1 MSPRARR
8 RGPGIARVRAV
19 LGRAVLGVALMLTR
33 PTLVAAQGTA
43 EVRVTIPAEVPFPA
57 APEIRVQVIADPTV
71 PRPLTV
77 QLEVSDQPTFSRV
90 VYSDQVTGESVTFR
104 VVRLLPENANVYLR
118 LRLIDGAGRI
128 VSQQLFGPYTTGP
141 RLVLRRPVGA
151 SGVVLFTPFP
161 TFVWSAA
168 RIATPPG
175 PWEFDLRVTNVA
187 TGKDEVVALG
197 LIDTTF
203 TPVVGLQ
210 GNTAYRWTLVGR
222 PVNGDPADAVTLA
235 APSTFVLS
243 TTGAPVATLV
253 YQNFPNPFPS
263 PFSGTTCIWFDLKE
277 RTRVQLTIHTL
288 RGERVRTLVPAAGL
302 QGELDAGA
310 YGRVGEGPNAGCDH
324 RFEWDGRGD
333 DGGELPPGVYLLLFR
348 AGNAETVKKIVYR
361 GR

>member
-8 RGPGIARVRAV
+8 PAPGAALRRLA
-19 LGRAVLGVALMLTR
+19 LGVALILGA
-33 PTLVAAQGTA
+33 PALAGAQGTA
-43 EVRVTIPAEVPFPA
+43 EVRVTVPTEVPFPA
-57 APEIRVQVIADPTV
+57 APEIRVQVIAEPTV

-90 VYSDQVTGESVTFR
+90 VYSDQVIGESVTFR
-104 VVRLLPENANVYLR
+104 VVRLLPENANIYLR
-118 LRLIDGAGRI
+118 VRLVDGAGRI
-128 VSQQLFGPYTTGP
+128 VSQQLFGPYATGP
-141 RLVLRRPVGA
+141 RLVLRRPVG
-151 SGVVLFTPFP
+151 STGVVLFTPFP

-175 PWEFDLRVTNVA
+175 PWAFDLRVTNVA

-210 GNTAYRWTLVGR
+210 GNTAYRWSLVGR
-222 PVNGDPADAVTLA
+222 PVNGDPADAVTLV

-243 TTGAPVATLV
+243 TSGAPVATLV
-253 YQNFPNPFPS
+253 YQNFPNPFPTS
-263 PFSGTTCIWFDLKE
+263 FSESTCIWFDLKE
-277 RTRVQLTIHTL
+277 RARVQLTIHTL
-288 RGERVRTLVPAAGL
+288 RGDRVRTLVPAPGL
-302 QGELDAGA
+302 SGVLDAGA
-310 YGRVGEGPNAGCDH
+310 YGRVGDGPNAGCD
-324 RFEWDGRGD
+324 RRLEWDGRAD
-333 DGGELPPGVYLLLFR
+333 DGRELPPGVYLLLFR